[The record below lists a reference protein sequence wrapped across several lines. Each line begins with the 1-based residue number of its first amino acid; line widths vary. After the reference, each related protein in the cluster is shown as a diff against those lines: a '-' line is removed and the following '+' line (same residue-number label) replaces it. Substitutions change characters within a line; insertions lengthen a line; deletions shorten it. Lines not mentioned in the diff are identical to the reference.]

1 MEDDIVN
8 FCWIRFGSGKLPMK
22 TPTNNPIYCNILF
35 VGFCLLWLLQVIG
48 VVGGAGG
55 VLVGFC
61 SHDPR
66 VQGDI
71 LLDGDDLDLLC
82 SGLTVAE
89 CLGAFCGF
97 DWELWV

>member
-22 TPTNNPIYCNILF
+22 TPTNSPIYCNILF

-55 VLVGFC
+55 VLVVFC
-61 SHDPR
+61 SHDP
-66 VQGDI
+66 
-71 LLDGDDLDLLC
+71 
-82 SGLTVAE
+82 
-89 CLGAFCGF
+89 
-97 DWELWV
+97 